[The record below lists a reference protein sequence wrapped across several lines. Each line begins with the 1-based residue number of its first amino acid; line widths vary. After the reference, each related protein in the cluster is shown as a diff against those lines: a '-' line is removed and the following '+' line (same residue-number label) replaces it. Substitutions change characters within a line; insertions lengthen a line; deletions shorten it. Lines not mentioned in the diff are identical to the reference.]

1 MANKSLFAI
10 RHWDLPKLM
19 LVTSGFFAVA
29 ALGFFLAVWLQLQ
42 APKSQADSGVPK
54 PLTTEEKNRI
64 VNSLNAELN
73 TNTTLPA
80 DPNAPPASHSQADEK
95 DANAAAKLKILES
108 LNAH

>member
-1 MANKSLFAI
+1 
-10 RHWDLPKLM
+10 M

-42 APKSQADSGVPK
+42 APHSQAGNGVPK
-54 PLTTEEKNRI
+54 PLTTEERDRI
-64 VNSLNAELN
+64 VNSLNAESN
-73 TNTTLPA
+73 TALPV
-80 DPNAPPASHSQADEK
+80 DSNAPPAPHNQADEN